1 MVNINKE
8 KNFISAVIYIRNNEK
23 EVERFLEFLNTT
35 LEFNFEQYEIIC
47 VNDASY
53 DQSVQKIRNFAKK
66 IKNAEISILNMSFYH
81 GKEISMNAGVDLS
94 IGDFVYEFDSI
105 DIDYTQELL
114 MEIYNKSL
122 QGYDLVK
129 AIPDTKTRLSSKMF
143 YKVFNSYAS
152 LPKDLKTETFSILS
166 RRAINRIKNVNNE
179 ILYRKVAYASSG
191 LPVAEVTY
199 LPTTNKESSKDISR
213 EKYRRKLA
221 IDSLILFTDVAYVF
235 ATRLTFLMMLVTVL
249 VAIYAIFTFCGNN
262 PVPGWTTNILFL
274 SFGFFSMFAI
284 MTILIK
290 YLSLIVELIFKKE
303 KYVIESIEKVKK

>member
-1 MVNINKE
+1 MVTVNKE
-8 KNFISAVIYIRNNEK
+8 KNFISAVIYIRNNQEN
-23 EVERFLEFLNTT
+23 VGEFLDFINTT
-35 LEFNFEQYEIIC
+35 LELNFEQYEIIC
-47 VNDASY
+47 VNDASN
-53 DQSVQKIRNFAKK
+53 DHSIQKIRDFAKK
-66 IKNAEISILNMSFYH
+66 VKNAEISILNMSFYH

-94 IGDFVYEFDSI
+94 IGDFVYEFDTI
-105 DIDYTQELL
+105 DIDYTQDLI
-114 MEIYNKSL
+114 MEIYYKSL

-129 AIPDTKTRLSSKMF
+129 AIPDIKSRLSSKIF

-152 LPKDLKTETFSILS
+152 LPKELKTETFSILS

-199 LPTTNKESSKDISR
+199 LPTTNREKSKDVSR

-221 IDSLILFTDVAYVF
+221 VDSLILFTDVAYVF
-235 ATRLTFLMMLVTVL
+235 ATRLTFLMMAITVL
-249 VAIYAIFTFCGNN
+249 VAMYAVFTFCGNN

-290 YLSLIVELIFKKE
+290 YLSLIVELNFKKE

>member
-1 MVNINKE
+1 MVTVNKE
-8 KNFISAVIYIRNNEK
+8 KNFISAVIYIRNNQEN
-23 EVERFLEFLNTT
+23 VGEFLDFINTT
-35 LEFNFEQYEIIC
+35 LELNFEQYEIIC
-47 VNDASY
+47 VNDASN
-53 DQSVQKIRNFAKK
+53 DHSIQKIRDFAKK
-66 IKNAEISILNMSFYH
+66 VKNAEISILNMSFYH

-94 IGDFVYEFDSI
+94 IGDFVYEFDTI
-105 DIDYTQELL
+105 DIDYTQDLI
-114 MEIYNKSL
+114 MEIYYKSL

-129 AIPDTKTRLSSKMF
+129 AIPDIKSRLSSKIF

-152 LPKDLKTETFSILS
+152 LPKELKTEMFSILS

-199 LPTTNKESSKDISR
+199 LPTTNREKSKDVSR

-221 IDSLILFTDVAYVF
+221 VDSLILFTDVAYVF
-235 ATRLTFLMMLVTVL
+235 ATRLTFLMMAITVL
-249 VAIYAIFTFCGNN
+249 VAMYAVFTFCGNN

-290 YLSLIVELIFKKE
+290 YLSLIVELNFKKE

>member
-1 MVNINKE
+1 MVAVNKE
-8 KNFISAVIYIRNNEK
+8 KNFISAVIYVRNNEK
-23 EVERFLEFLNTT
+23 NIEKFLDFINAT
-35 LEFNFEQYEIIC
+35 LELNFEQYEIIC
-47 VNDASY
+47 VNDASN
-53 DQSVQKIRNFAKK
+53 DQSIKKIREFTKK
-66 IKNAEISILNMSFYH
+66 IKNAEVSILNMSFYH

-94 IGDFVYEFDSI
+94 IGDFVYEFDTI
-105 DIDYTQELL
+105 DIDYTQDLL
-114 MEIYNKSL
+114 MDVYNKSL

-129 AIPDTKTRLSSKMF
+129 AIPDTKAKLSSKIF

-152 LPKDLKTETFSILS
+152 LPRDLKTESFSILS

-199 LPTTNKESSKDISR
+199 LPITNIEKSKDVSR

-221 IDSLILFTDVAYVF
+221 VDSLILFTDVAYVF
-235 ATRLTFLMMLVTVL
+235 ATRLTFLMMAITVL
-249 VAIYAIFTFCGNN
+249 VAMYAIFTFCGNN

-290 YLSLIVELIFKKE
+290 YLSLIVELNFKKE